1 MVNNEDIRLYEYMGE
16 PVKSICL
23 SWIEGTK
30 DPATDPRW
38 LRRQRMKRIGK
49 KILSIF
55 SKVAIIVLVGIIIRK
70 GTDVYKAYERR
81 KK

>member
-1 MVNNEDIRLYEYMGE
+1 
-16 PVKSICL
+16 
-23 SWIEGTK
+23 
-30 DPATDPRW
+30 
-38 LRRQRMKRIGK
+38 MKRIGK

-70 GTDVYKAYERR
+70 GTDVYEAYERR